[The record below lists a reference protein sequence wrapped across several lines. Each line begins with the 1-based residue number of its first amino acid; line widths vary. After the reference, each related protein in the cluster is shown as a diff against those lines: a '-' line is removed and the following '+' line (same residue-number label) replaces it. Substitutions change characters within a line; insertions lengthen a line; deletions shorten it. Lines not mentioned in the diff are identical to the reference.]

1 MPAAL
6 HGCTRLLL
14 AACCLFAAAAAAPAE
29 FPIKPVRFLVGF
41 APGGGADI
49 VVRAISGKLSDAL
62 GQQVIVDNRAG
73 AGGSLAL
80 AIIAKSEPD
89 GHTLLMANVGALT
102 VNPSLYRNLGYDV
115 GRDLAPVV
123 KAADSTNILC
133 LNPSVE
139 AASVRDL
146 IALAKAKSLNAGSSG
161 VGSTGHLAVEL
172 FNMLTGT
179 KIVHVPY
186 KGGGPAMID
195 LIAGNIQL
203 VFSNPAS
210 AMAHIKAGKVKPIA
224 VTTPKRLEILP
235 ELPTVAEAGVPGFEA
250 NNWIGVVVPAGT
262 PRQRI
267 NRLNKELGAILDSAE
282 VRDFLFKLGFEANP
296 GTPEEFDRYI
306 KSETRKWAQVV
317 KVSGMKGE

>member
-89 GHTLLMANVGALT
+89 GHTLLMASVGGLT

>member
-1 MPAAL
+1 MLAAL
-6 HGCTRLLL
+6 HGCTRWAVRVCCLL
-14 AACCLFAAAAAAPAE
+14 AAATAAPAE
-29 FPIKPVRFLVGF
+29 FPSKPLRFLVGF

-49 VVRAISGKLSDAL
+49 VTRAISGKLSDAL

-89 GHTLLMANVGALT
+89 GHTLLMASVGGLT

-115 GRDLAPVV
+115 ARDIAPVV

-133 LNPSVE
+133 LNASVE
-139 AASVRDL
+139 ATNVREL
-146 IALAKAKSLNAGSSG
+146 IALAKTTSMNAGSSG

-186 KGGGPAMID
+186 KGGGPVMID

-210 AMAHIKAGKVKPIA
+210 AMAHIKAGKIKAIA
-224 VTTPKRLEILP
+224 VTTPKRLELMP

-262 PRQRI
+262 PRPRI
-267 NRLNKELGAILDSAE
+267 NRLNKALGAILDSAE

-296 GTPEEFDRYI
+296 GTPEEFERYI
-306 KSETRKWAQVV
+306 KSETRKWAEVV
-317 KVSGMKGE
+317 KISGVKGE